1 MRAGGVIGVLAC
13 LLVPCASS
21 IADTQTF
28 VATRDNSIYSEGAF
42 SNGAGIYMFA
52 GMTAQNNRRRA
63 LLTFDL
69 SAIPAGSTIT
79 AATLRLQ
86 MSRSVG
92 GEYAVGVHRVLADWG
107 SAGSDATANEGMGA
121 PAQTGDATWTHR
133 FHNTTPWATVGGD
146 FVGAASAIK
155 LVDDVGA
162 YFWSG
167 AGMEADVQ
175 AWVDGAAANFGWILI
190 GEEAFGGTAKR
201 FNTRENG
208 SASTRPQ
215 LTVEWIPIPAPGA
228 AALSIVAAAFAARR
242 RR

>member
-1 MRAGGVIGVLAC
+1 MRTFVGVGVVAC
-13 LLVPCASS
+13 VLVPCATSV
-21 IADTQTF
+21 ADTQTF
-28 VATRDNSIYSEGAF
+28 VATRDNTIYSEGPF

-79 AATLRLQ
+79 SATLRLH
-86 MSRSVG
+86 MSRSLG
-92 GEYAVGVHRVLADWG
+92 GPYPVSPHRVLADWG

-121 PAQTGDATWTHR
+121 PAQTNDATWSHR
-133 FHNTTPWATVGGD
+133 FYSGTPWTTPGGD
-146 FVGAASAIK
+146 FVGAASATE
-155 LVDDVGA
+155 LVDGVGA

-167 AGMEADVQ
+167 AGMVADVQ
-175 AWVDGAAANFGWILI
+175 AWVDDASSNFGWILL
-190 GEEAFGGTAKR
+190 GEEGFGGTAKR

-208 SASTRPQ
+208 TASTRPQ
-215 LTVEWIPIPAPGA
+215 LTVVWTPVPAPGA
-228 AALSIVAAAFAARR
+228 AGLGLLAAAFAARR